1 MNKKR
6 NKKHNFAAKRPK
18 IHKLTMTW
26 EVQDKD
32 RRVQLWRLMNGKGDH
47 DLIPMS
53 MFLDIHKGDLG
64 IALRKHLIPDKQTFH
79 IHAKIHARN
88 DVKGETVDVDYD
100 LKIHERMTL
109 WQFMEGYDESYPDEV
124 IYVNQGH
131 GLRTRWEGLNDA
143 LETYLEGVGDDDYKL
158 ITNHCTITCYSAFN
172 SFEDEAELQKIKMY
186 HLQKL
191 GVGT

>member
-1 MNKKR
+1 
-6 NKKHNFAAKRPK
+6 
-18 IHKLTMTW
+18 MT
-26 EVQDKD
+26 
-32 RRVQLWRLMNGKGDH
+32 
-47 DLIPMS
+47 
-53 MFLDIHKGDLG
+53 
-64 IALRKHLIPDKQTFH
+64 
-79 IHAKIHARN
+79 
-88 DVKGETVDVDYD
+88 GETVDVDYK
-100 LKIHERMTL
+100 LKISERMTL
-109 WQFMEGYDESYPDEV
+109 WQFMEGYDDHYPDEV

-158 ITNHCTITCYSAFN
+158 ITNHCTLTCYSAFN